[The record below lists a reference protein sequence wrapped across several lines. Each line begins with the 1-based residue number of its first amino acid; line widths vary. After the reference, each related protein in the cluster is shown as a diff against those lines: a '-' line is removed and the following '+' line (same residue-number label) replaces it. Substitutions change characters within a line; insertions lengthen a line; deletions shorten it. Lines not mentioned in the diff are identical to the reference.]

1 MDRVDEACPLQQR
14 RLPSERPAK
23 AFPASAGRTRDLPR
37 VAFVGGH
44 DRVEREIL
52 AFGAELGIGVEVH
65 DGHTGGNGKGRLIAL
80 MHRTDLVVLI
90 TGTNSHNG
98 VLLAK
103 REAAKAGARV
113 HIVKA
118 CGAAAARALL
128 AEIALREPDAVT
140 RPTSALPAR

>member
-1 MDRVDEACPLQQR
+1 MRKHDESR
-14 RLPSERPAK
+14 
-23 AFPASAGRTRDLPR
+23 AGREGSGSSGSPSPFASSAASHEKPRPPR

-65 DGHTGGNGKGRLIAL
+65 DGHTGGNGKSRLIAL

-98 VLLAK
+98 VHVAK
-103 REAAKAGARV
+103 REAAKVGARV
-113 HIVKA
+113 HILKA
-118 CGAAAARALL
+118 CGASAARAFL
-128 AEIALREPDAVT
+128 AGLA
-140 RPTSALPAR
+140 S